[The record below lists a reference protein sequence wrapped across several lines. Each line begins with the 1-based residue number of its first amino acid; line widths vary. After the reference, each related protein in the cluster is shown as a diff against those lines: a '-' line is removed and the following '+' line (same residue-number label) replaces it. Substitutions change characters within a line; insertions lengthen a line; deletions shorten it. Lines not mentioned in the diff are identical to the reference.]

1 MLRILAAGAALALSV
16 ASVAE
21 PAATLTLAAASVAEP
36 TATLTLA
43 ATAEPTTATL
53 PACDAGGCPSGAAA
67 AAERAVAVSSSA

>member
-21 PAATLTLAAASVAEP
+21 PA
-36 TATLTLA
+36 ATLTLA

-67 AAERAVAVSSSA
+67 AAERAVAVSSAA